1 MSATTATQSLPSRIR
16 RTPPA
21 IRVILVVIVVIWA
34 LFAIASAGITL
45 VDLAAR
51 HEFTTH
57 ASYPDVH
64 RLVVDNSTGDIHLVR
79 APAGSPVTVTAHV
92 TEGLRTP
99 HRSATRTAGGTLRLS
114 ASCADVPFGGAACNV
129 GYTVAVPAGT
139 GLTVDSSGG
148 DVSVR
153 DYAGRA
159 PLAVSSS
166 SGDVDLTGISV
177 PSLQLESSAGDVHGE
192 GIRARVVD
200 AKSSAGD
207 VVLALASPARRL
219 AAESSAGDVR
229 LTVPDVPYRVKASS
243 SAGDVS
249 DGAILQD
256 PHAARRID
264 ASSSAGDVTIAP
276 PGGG

>member
-1 MSATTATQSLPSRIR
+1 MSATTATQPLPSRIR

-21 IRVILVVIVVIWA
+21 IRVILVMIVVISA

-45 VDLAAR
+45 IDLAAR

-57 ASYPDVH
+57 TSYPDVR
-64 RLVVDNSTGDIHLVR
+64 RLVVDNSTGDVHLVR
-79 APAGSPVTVTAHV
+79 APARSPVTVTAHV

-99 HRSATRTAGGTLRLS
+99 HRSATRSAGGTLRLS
-114 ASCADVPFGGAACNV
+114 ASCTDTPFGGAACDV

-177 PSLQLESSAGDVHGE
+177 PVLRLESSAGDVNGG
-192 GIRARVVD
+192 GIRARVVV
-200 AKSSAGD
+200 AKSTAGD
-207 VVLALASPARRL
+207 VELTLASPARRL

-243 SAGDVS
+243 SAGDVR
-249 DGAILQD
+249 DGAIRQD

>member
-1 MSATTATQSLPSRIR
+1 VTLTAR
-16 RTPPA
+16 
-21 IRVILVVIVVIWA
+21 
-34 LFAIASAGITL
+34 
-45 VDLAAR
+45 
-51 HEFTTH
+51 
-57 ASYPDVH
+57 
-64 RLVVDNSTGDIHLVR
+64 
-79 APAGSPVTVTAHV
+79 V
-92 TEGLRTP
+92 TEGLRAP

-114 ASCADVPFGGAACNV
+114 ASCADVPFGGAACDV

-153 DYAGRA
+153 DYVGRA

-166 SGDVDLTGISV
+166 SGDVDVTGISV
-177 PSLQLESSAGDVHGE
+177 PVLRLESSAGDVIGE

-200 AKSSAGD
+200 ATSSAGD
-207 VVLALASPARRL
+207 VELGLASPARRL

-243 SAGDVS
+243 SAGDVR
-249 DGAILQD
+249 DGGIRQD
-256 PHAARRID
+256 PHAPRRID

-276 PGGG
+276 PGGD

>member
-1 MSATTATQSLPSRIR
+1 MSATTATQPLPSRIR

-21 IRVILVVIVVIWA
+21 IRVILVVIVVIYA

-45 VDLAAR
+45 IDLAAR
-51 HEFTTH
+51 HEFTTR
-57 ASYPDVH
+57 ASYPNVR

-79 APAGSPVTVTAHV
+79 APAGAPVSVTARV
-92 TEGLRTP
+92 TEGLRAP
-99 HRSATRTAGGTLRLS
+99 HRSATRTASGTLRLS
-114 ASCADVPFGGAACNV
+114 ASCTDVPFGAAACDV

-139 GLTVDSSGG
+139 GLTVDSSG

-166 SGDVDLTGISV
+166 SGDVDVTGISV
-177 PSLQLESSAGDVHGE
+177 PGLRLESSAGDVNGE
-192 GIRARVVD
+192 AIRARVVD

-207 VVLALASPARRL
+207 VALTLGSPARRL

-243 SAGDVS
+243 SAGDVR
-249 DGAILQD
+249 DAGLRQD
-256 PHAARRID
+256 PHAPHSID
-264 ASSSAGDVTIAP
+264 ASSSAGDVRIE
-276 PGGG
+276 PGP